1 MEPRQAARFAFLQEP
16 SAPHHAKSNGE
27 NSNGQT
33 VVNGASI
40 NTLSPSI
47 AIETNTKK
55 GENPVIGSTIDLVVK
70 AAAPIPSAD
79 ASQAA
84 VEI

>member
-27 NSNGQT
+27 NSNGHT
-33 VVNGASI
+33 VNGASI
-40 NTLSPSI
+40 STLSPSI
-47 AIETNTKK
+47 GIETNTKK
-55 GENPVIGSTIDLVVK
+55 GENPVVGSTIELVVK
-70 AAAPIPSAD
+70 AAAPIPSTD

-84 VEI
+84 AEI